1 MERPGAGDSAC
12 SGGCGVVYQLTP
24 TDTGKWKYTVL
35 HKFTGQDGFYPGG
48 GVILDRKG
56 NLYGTALQRDLRDHA
71 IAAFTY
77 LIGVRGF
84 VLADVIDKAGRVTLV
99 LC

>member
-1 MERPGAGDSAC
+1 M
-12 SGGCGVVYQLTP
+12 VYQLTP

-56 NLYGTALQRDLRDHA
+56 NLYGTA
-71 IAAFTY
+71 Y
-77 LIGVRGF
+77 N
-84 VLADVIDKAGRVTLV
+84 VIYEITP
-99 LC
+99 

>member
-56 NLYGTALQRDLRDHA
+56 NLYGTA
-71 IAAFTY
+71 Y
-77 LIGVRGF
+77 N
-84 VLADVIDKAGRVTLV
+84 VIYEITP
-99 LC
+99 